1 MKTMSPALKAHIKAG
16 SSTLATCWRIE
27 RPDKK
32 VFCYTEHDKDITFN
46 TEVYTAIGGF
56 NKTAIKAS
64 GTFAVDNMDITG
76 FLTDDTIPET
86 EMRNGA
92 FDYSEVNVFLVNYE
106 DLSMGSVT
114 LRYGY
119 FGEVSSNPSGAF
131 MVNLRGLV
139 DMLSAKVGNVYIPD
153 CRADLGDKKCG
164 IKLIP
169 PLRQRGKAYKA
180 GARIRVPD
188 ATPPGYLVPFELA
201 WFDDEVTSDLWP
213 YSFNCQL
220 QSAGLNLSPSQGEHY
235 VQLSFNG
242 KYPSKIITLLTD
254 THLTAA
260 QIDSGLITVK
270 FEYKYT
276 AVEYGNEASAQILL
290 QTTTG
295 TPIKTETKNHGL
307 APVRKWVPGE
317 VSVRLTPGTRRLRMA
332 IGTQLADPN
341 SINRIA
347 YDDFTV
353 SFSQEPIDGV
363 DYRNYGGVEF
373 ECTQAGT
380 SDNAYPDF
388 YDHTVGFTTDDGTA
402 KFLCVEPE
410 WMFIETLST
419 DSATST
425 HVRLNDLD
433 KPDEFF
439 EWGVLKFMTGE
450 NTGYA
455 IEIIDWNNTTKIMTT
470 ALPIPLKPKAGDIVQ
485 LQVGCDKT
493 RKTCVTKFD
502 NMINFRGH
510 PDVPGQ
516 GQYFKIAGL

>member
-1 MKTMSPALKAHIKAG
+1 MKTMSPALKAHIKSG
-16 SSTLATCWRIE
+16 TSTLATCWRIE

-32 VFCYTEHDKDITFN
+32 VYRYTEHDADITFN
-46 TEVYTAIGGF
+46 GEVYTAIGGF

-92 FDYSEVNVFLVNYE
+92 FDYSEVNVFLVNYM

-139 DMLSAKVGNVYIPD
+139 DMLSTKIGNVYIPD
-153 CRADLGDKKCG
+153 CRVDLGDKKCG

-169 PLRQRGKAYKA
+169 NLRQRGKAYNVND
-180 GARIRVPD
+180 RFRVP
-188 ATPPGYLVPFELA
+188 AAMPVGYTPPFDLP
-201 WFDDEVTSDLWP
+201 WFDDEVDPNLWN
-213 YSFNCQL
+213 YSFSPVRSTAN
-220 QSAGLNLSPSQGEHY
+220 LNLAPHSGDHFVTLTMDGYHY
-235 VQLSFNG
+235 SDVFDLLAVT
-242 KYPSKIITLLTD
+242 PLTL
-254 THLTAA
+254 A
-260 QIDSGLITVK
+260 QIDSGLFTIK
-270 FEYKYT
+270 MEYYYT
-276 AVEYGNEASAQILL
+276 AIEYGNAASTRINLRNSSGAN
-290 QTTTG
+290 
-295 TPIKTETKNHGL
+295 IKVETKDHGL
-307 APVRKWVPGE
+307 APLRNWVAGE
-317 VSVRLTPGTRRLRMA
+317 ISTRLLPGTRSFYLELGNTKKETTSLSRMA
-332 IGTQLADPN
+332 
-341 SINRIA
+341 
-347 YDDFTV
+347 YDSFRL
-353 SFSQEPIDGV
+353 SFSQEPIEGV

-373 ECTQAGT
+373 KCIQAGT
-380 SDNAYPDF
+380 TLNGAPDF
-388 YDHTVGFTTDDGTA
+388 YTHTMGDVIDDGTA
-402 KFLCVEPE
+402 RFECVEPQ
-410 WMFIETLST
+410 WMFLQTLST

-433 KPDEFF
+433 QPDEFF
-439 EWGVLKFMTGE
+439 EWGVLKFLSGE

-470 ALPIPLKPKAGDIVQ
+470 ALPIPLKPKAGDVVQ

-493 RKTCVTKFD
+493 RKTCIMRFD